1 MFFQGWECHD
11 ISSFIYVFTF
21 IAQSIGQLIAP
32 NTGRFFFSF
41 SWCVY
46 YMKANSNNN
55 LETMIELIKV
65 SKEYPP
71 DVVALK
77 DLSLSIASGE
87 MFFVIG
93 MSGAGKTTLLKL
105 LCSMETPSSG
115 LIEISGKP
123 ISQLKG
129 YHLARL
135 RQKIGVAYQD
145 FKLLTDRTT
154 AENIAISME
163 VSYKKPQI
171 IKKRVRDLLEQ
182 LDLAD
187 KHDTITGE
195 LSRGEQQRVTLA
207 RAIANSPAMILVDE
221 PTGNLDAITTARVM
235 NLLNKCNKAGA
246 TIIIATH
253 DDSIYRHT
261 SHRVLELRKGRLHS
275 INGELG

>member
-1 MFFQGWECHD
+1 MTIH
-11 ISSFIYVFTF
+11 SSEPT
-21 IAQSIGQLIAP
+21 
-32 NTGRFFFSF
+32 
-41 SWCVY
+41 
-46 YMKANSNNN
+46 
-55 LETMIELIKV
+55 ETMIELIKV
-65 SKEYPP
+65 SKQYPP

-77 DLSLSIASGE
+77 DISISIDSGE

-93 MSGAGKTTLLKL
+93 RSGAGKTTLLKL
-105 LCSMETPSSG
+105 LCSMEPPSSG

-123 ISQLKG
+123 INQLKG
-129 YHLARL
+129 HQLAKL
-135 RQKIGVAYQD
+135 RQRIGVAYQD

-171 IKKRVRDLLEQ
+171 IRKRVRDLLDQ

-221 PTGNLDAITTARVM
+221 PTGNLDAATTERVM
-235 NLLNKCNKAGA
+235 TLLHKCNKAGA

-253 DDSIYRHT
+253 DDSIYRNT
-261 SHRVLELRKGRLHS
+261 SHRVMELRKGQFHAISGGLPS
-275 INGELG
+275 

>member
-1 MFFQGWECHD
+1 
-11 ISSFIYVFTF
+11 
-21 IAQSIGQLIAP
+21 
-32 NTGRFFFSF
+32 
-41 SWCVY
+41 
-46 YMKANSNNN
+46 MKTHSHNDV
-55 LETMIELIKV
+55 ETMIELIKV

-77 DLSLSIASGE
+77 DLSISIASGE

-105 LCSMETPSSG
+105 LCNMETPSNG

-123 ISQLKG
+123 INQLSG
-129 YHLARL
+129 FQLAKL

-145 FKLLTDRTT
+145 FKLLNDRTT
-154 AENIAISME
+154 AENVAISME

-171 IKKRVRDLLEQ
+171 IKKRVRDLLDQ

-195 LSRGEQQRVTLA
+195 LSRGEQQRVALA
-207 RAIANSPAMILVDE
+207 RAIANSPTMILVDE
-221 PTGNLDAITTARVM
+221 PTGNLDAITTERVM
-235 NLLNKCNKAGA
+235 NLLHKCNKSGA
-246 TIIIATH
+246 TIVIATH

-261 SHRVLELRKGRLHS
+261 SHRVMELRKGRFHMMS
-275 INGELG
+275 GGI

>member
-1 MFFQGWECHD
+1 
-11 ISSFIYVFTF
+11 
-21 IAQSIGQLIAP
+21 
-32 NTGRFFFSF
+32 
-41 SWCVY
+41 
-46 YMKANSNNN
+46 
-55 LETMIELIKV
+55 MIELIKV

-77 DLSLSIASGE
+77 DLSISIASGE

-105 LCSMETPSSG
+105 LCNMEAPSNG

-123 ISQLKG
+123 INQLTG
-129 YHLARL
+129 FQLAKL

-145 FKLLTDRTT
+145 FKLLNDRTT
-154 AENIAISME
+154 AENVAISME

-171 IKKRVRDLLEQ
+171 IKKRVRDLLDQ

-195 LSRGEQQRVTLA
+195 LSRGEQQRVALA
-207 RAIANSPAMILVDE
+207 RAIANSPTMILVDE
-221 PTGNLDAITTARVM
+221 PTGNLDAVTTERVM
-235 NLLNKCNKAGA
+235 SLLHKCNKSGA
-246 TIIIATH
+246 TIVIATH

-261 SHRVLELRKGRLHS
+261 SHRVMELRKGRFHMMS
-275 INGELG
+275 GGI